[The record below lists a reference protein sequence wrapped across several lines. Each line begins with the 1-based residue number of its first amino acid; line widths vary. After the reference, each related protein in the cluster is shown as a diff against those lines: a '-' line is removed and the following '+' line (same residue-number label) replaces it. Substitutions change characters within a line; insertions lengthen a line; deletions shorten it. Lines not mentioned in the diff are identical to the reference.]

1 MFLQGE
7 LVSPLEYV
15 LNQIYKEAVN
25 MRRFPVILLR
35 CEGSGDEVV
44 HTTNAICKAS
54 D

>member
-15 LNQIYKEAVN
+15 LNQFFQEAVN
-25 MRRFPVILLR
+25 MRRFLVILLR

-44 HTTNAICKAS
+44 QKDECNLES
-54 D
+54 F